1 MTYIEKVIDAE
12 IQNLQY
18 ETNKEILKRRYIE
31 CKRRIDMYVP
41 SNDDLRV
48 KLEDAY
54 CDQLK
59 RLR

>member
-18 ETNKEILKRRYIE
+18 ETNKHILQRRYVE
-31 CKRRIDMYVP
+31 CKRRLAMYVP

-48 KLEDAY
+48 RLEDSY
-54 CDQLK
+54 EDQLK